1 MSDLVSRLQRLESYP
16 KAGSRSEERR
26 KTMEKLLKSKY
37 EEPKL
42 EIAMLAT
49 DIITTS
55 GVEDVGSDKNVDDGG
70 WTNGSTNW

>member
-1 MSDLVSRLQRLESYP
+1 
-16 KAGSRSEERR
+16 
-26 KTMEKLLKSKY
+26 MEKLLKSKY

-70 WTNGSTNW
+70 WTGGSTNW